1 MSITKFNFD
10 SKPEN
15 IHLLQVNQNN
25 EINPAEVGE
34 KSTPIAL
41 EETGESSSFFSL
53 AKNRKSLILEA
64 SCLIL
69 FVFCSV
75 LLVDKFWPAEINRQ
89 TASTKQEILNIIENK
104 YTGTLPSKED
114 QAKGELAGLV
124 ASLQDPYSQY
134 IPKDKINEFQNGLNE
149 KYSGIG
155 VRFSRETGKVLV
167 TQIFKDGPA
176 SNGGIQVGDELVK
189 VDDKSVASMTNEQ
202 LANAIKGE
210 ENSTVNITVLRSGL
224 ESSFK
229 ITRKNVQ
236 SDMVSLEVRG
246 EVGIINISTFGENSA
261 SKMMAVA
268 AQVRSNQ
275 NIKKL
280 VLDLRSNTGGLLDQ
294 SVLIASFFL
303 PENSTFVKEVY
314 KNDAKEEKTIA
325 QSNSL
330 LDYPI
335 VVVTDGS
342 TASAS
347 EILAAALRDDRQVKL
362 IGQKTY
368 GKGVV
373 QQVFTLRNGDLL
385 KVTIAEWI
393 TPKGDKINLKG
404 LEPDILVDLN
414 KNSVDRAV
422 EEILK

>member
-1 MSITKFNFD
+1 
-10 SKPEN
+10 
-15 IHLLQVNQNN
+15 VNQNN
-25 EINPAEVGE
+25 EIYPDVVEENINP
-34 KSTPIAL
+34 STIGKV
-41 EETGESSSFFSL
+41 EDSSSFFSL
-53 AKNRKSLILEA
+53 AKNRKTLLLEA

-124 ASLQDPYSQY
+124 ASLNDPYSQF

-155 VRFSRETGKVLV
+155 VRFSRETGKVLI

-176 SNGGIQVGDELVK
+176 STGGIQVGDELIK
-189 VDDKSVASMTNEQ
+189 VDDKSVATMTNDQ
-202 LANAIKGE
+202 LASAIKGE
-210 ENSTVNITVLRSGL
+210 ENSTVNITILRSGL

-261 SKMMAVA
+261 SKMMEVA
-268 AQVRSNQ
+268 TQVRSNQ

-294 SVLIASFFL
+294 SVLIASYFL
-303 PENSTFVKEVY
+303 PENSIFVKEKY
-314 KNDAKEEKTIA
+314 KNDSKEEKTIA

-330 LDYPI
+330 QNYPI
-335 VVVTDGS
+335 VVVTDAS

>member
-1 MSITKFNFD
+1 
-10 SKPEN
+10 
-15 IHLLQVNQNN
+15 VNQNS
-25 EINPAEVGE
+25 EIKP
-34 KSTPIAL
+34 TDL
-41 EETGESSSFFSL
+41 EESQNHFPQNESNESNGFFSL
-53 AKNRKSLILEA
+53 AKNRRSQILEV

-89 TASTKQEILNIIENK
+89 TASAKQEILNIIETK
-104 YTGTLPSKED
+104 YTGDLPSKED

-124 ASLQDPYSQY
+124 SSLNDPYSQF
-134 IPKDKINEFQNGLNE
+134 IPKDKVNEFQNSLNE

-155 VRFSRETGKVLV
+155 VRFSRETGKVLI

-176 SNGGIQVGDELVK
+176 SNGGIQVGDELIK
-189 VDDKSVASMTNEQ
+189 VDDKPVASMTNEQ
-202 LANAIKGE
+202 LANAIKGV
-210 ENSTVNITVLRSGL
+210 ENSTVNITILRSGL
-224 ESSFK
+224 ESSYK

-261 SKMMAVA
+261 SKMMTVST
-268 AQVRSNQ
+268 QIRSNQ

-294 SVLIASFFL
+294 SVLIASYFL
-303 PENSTFVKEVY
+303 PENSTLVKEVY
-314 KNDAKEEKTIA
+314 KTEAKEEKTIA

-347 EILAAALRDDRQVKL
+347 EILAAALRESRQIKL

-373 QQVFTLRNGDLL
+373 QQVFTLRNGDLFKL
-385 KVTIAEWI
+385 TIAEWI

-422 EEILK
+422 EEVLK

>member
-1 MSITKFNFD
+1 
-10 SKPEN
+10 
-15 IHLLQVNQNN
+15 
-25 EINPAEVGE
+25 
-34 KSTPIAL
+34 
-41 EETGESSSFFSL
+41 
-53 AKNRKSLILEA
+53 
-64 SCLIL
+64 
-69 FVFCSV
+69 
-75 LLVDKFWPAEINRQ
+75 
-89 TASTKQEILNIIENK
+89 
-104 YTGTLPSKED
+104 
-114 QAKGELAGLV
+114 
-124 ASLQDPYSQY
+124 
-134 IPKDKINEFQNGLNE
+134 
-149 KYSGIG
+149 
-155 VRFSRETGKVLV
+155 
-167 TQIFKDGPA
+167 
-176 SNGGIQVGDELVK
+176 
-189 VDDKSVASMTNEQ
+189 
-202 LANAIKGE
+202 
-210 ENSTVNITVLRSGL
+210 
-224 ESSFK
+224 
-229 ITRKNVQ
+229 
-236 SDMVSLEVRG
+236 MVSLEVRG

-261 SKMMAVA
+261 SKMMNVA

-330 LDYPI
+330 ENYPI